1 MSNCRTKRSA
11 ADLRKLSGPEVVL
24 ATRNEGKIAELSEL
38 LARRGITPSAVSSFG
53 LDTPAET
60 ADTLQGNARL
70 KALCAAAG
78 SGLPALSD
86 DSGLEVD
93 ALDGA
98 PGVRTAEWAETGTRR
113 DYRMAMEM
121 LRTRLEAS
129 ELPEPWSAR
138 FRCVVCIAW
147 PDGEAETFSGVV
159 DGMIVWPMRGDKG
172 FGFDPVF
179 VPDGDWRTFAEMTPE
194 EKSRYSHRARAVRRF
209 AAVCLGT

>member
-1 MSNCRTKRSA
+1 M
-11 ADLRKLSGPEVVL
+11 RKLFGHEVVL

-38 LARRGITPSAVSSFG
+38 LACRGIAPSAVSSFG
-53 LDTPAET
+53 LDAPAET

-70 KALCAAAG
+70 KAQCAAAG
-78 SGLPALSD
+78 TGLPALSD

-113 DYRMAMEM
+113 DYKMAMER
-121 LRTRLEAS
+121 LRTRLETS
-129 ELPEPWSAR
+129 GRPNPWSAR

-159 DGMIVWPMRGDKG
+159 EGMIVWPMRGDNG

-179 VPDGDWRTFAEMTPE
+179 VPAGDRRTFAEMTPG

-209 AAVCLGT
+209 AASCLGV